1 MFQRDGRLRPLQ
13 KREEGFLQDILR
25 FAVAKTQR
33 AAIENQLRRFLR
45 VQIFAPIAHDFIT

>member
-1 MFQRDGRLRPLQ
+1 MFKRDGRFWSLQ
-13 KREEGFLQDILR
+13 KREEGFLQNILR

-45 VQIFAPIAHDFIT
+45 VQIFAPITHDFNT

>member
-25 FAVAKTQR
+25 FAVAETQR